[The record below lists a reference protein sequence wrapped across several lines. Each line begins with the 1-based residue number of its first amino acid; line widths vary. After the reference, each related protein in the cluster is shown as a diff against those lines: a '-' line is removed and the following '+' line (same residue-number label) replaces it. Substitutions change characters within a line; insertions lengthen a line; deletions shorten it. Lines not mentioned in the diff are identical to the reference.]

1 MNARKI
7 MIKILIIIIIIA
19 AIVGWYFY
27 YNPIE
32 KKIDITTTGIQFRNN
47 DPSGYF
53 EEKEITIKGT
63 YKQFLFGNKDDIFS
77 GQFSVEGYD
86 FTFDEKYSSPHI
98 LLAPQGGHILYF
110 TANLT
115 ESKLLGYIHSDVY
128 LKEIMIAIRSEEPNN
143 YNNYANGFVIS
154 APAKNRAEA
163 VEIAENLF
171 NKSALNGLW
180 KDWAGWN

>member
-1 MNARKI
+1 MTIRKNI
-7 MIKILIIIIIIA
+7 IKIIIILIIIA

-27 YNPIE
+27 YNPFV

-63 YKQFLFGNKDDIFS
+63 YEQFLFGNKVDSFW
-77 GQFSVEGYD
+77 GEFSVEGYD
-86 FTFDEKYSSPHI
+86 FTFDEKYYTDI
-98 LLAPQGGHILYF
+98 FLIPQGGSIQYF

-115 ESKLLGYIHSDVY
+115 ESKRLGVIHSDAY
-128 LKEIMIAIRSEEPNN
+128 LKELMIVVSSEGLIDYE
-143 YNNYANGFVIS
+143 NGIIIS

-163 VEIAENLF
+163 VEMAEKLY
-171 NKSALNGLW
+171 NKSALSGYYN
-180 KDWAGWN
+180 GWNDWN